1 MRKEELLKLGLD
13 EATAQKVAE
22 ASAEELKSF
31 IPKSRFDEVNTSK
44 NDYEKQVKD
53 FQKQV
58 DDLTKSAKSTEELQT
73 NMKKLQEDFKIKE
86 TEYQAKLKDTAL
98 NSAIKLSL
106 SGKVH
111 DADVVSMLIDKKT
124 IEVDDKGNITKGL
137 DEQLKT
143 LKESKS
149 FLFVPEKKEEPKPNP
164 YGFLPRVGGGNDQ
177 QPPKD
182 QKPTSIYDMVGQ
194 YYSQN
199 H

>member
-1 MRKEELLKLGLD
+1 MRKEEFLKLGVNEEL
-13 EATAQKVAE
+13 ATKLAE

-44 NDYEKQVKD
+44 NDYEKQVKEY
-53 FQKQV
+53 QTKV
-58 DDLTKSAKSTEELQT
+58 EDLTKSAKSTEELQT
-73 NMKKLQEDFKIKE
+73 NMKKLQDEFKQKE
-86 TEYQAKLKDTAL
+86 VEYQTKLKDTAL

-106 SGKVH
+106 NGKVH

-124 IEVDDKGNITKGL
+124 IELDDKGNIAKGL

-149 FLFVPEKKEEPKPNP
+149 FLFFPEKPENQNQF
-164 YGFLPRVGGGNDQ
+164 GFQQIGGKNDQ

-182 QKPTSIYDMVGQ
+182 KKPANIYDMVGQ
-194 YYSQN
+194 YVQSQIK
-199 H
+199 